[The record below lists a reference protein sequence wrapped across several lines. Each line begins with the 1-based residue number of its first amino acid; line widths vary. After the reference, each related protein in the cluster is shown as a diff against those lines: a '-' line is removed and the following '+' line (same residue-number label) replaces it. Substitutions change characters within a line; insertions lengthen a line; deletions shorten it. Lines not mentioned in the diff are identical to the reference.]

1 MDKKIL
7 TAGVALFIC
16 ITAYFYVNRTQE
28 ESISAFYD
36 KDISKEEILNDLEDI
51 SIEEE
56 APAMAPDEQKTIQV
70 YICGEIKNP
79 GVYELMPEQRLSQ
92 LVELGGGF
100 TKNAAPEALNLARKL
115 EDGEKIYVYSK
126 EEYKEGK
133 EPYLNSP
140 KEEAESSLVNINK
153 AGAEGLMTLP
163 GIGRSKAEGI
173 IKYRETNGPFK
184 AIEDI
189 MNIEGIKSGVFEK
202 IKDYITV

>member
-7 TAGVALFIC
+7 IAGAALFIC

-28 ESISAFYD
+28 ESFLVSDD
-36 KDISKEEILNDLEDI
+36 KNISKEEALNDLEDI
-51 SIEEE
+51 STEEE
-56 APAMAPDEQKTIQV
+56 AYPVSEDEPKTIQV

-133 EPYLNSP
+133 EPFFNSP
-140 KEEAESSLVNINK
+140 KEEEESSLVNINK

-173 IKYRETNGPFK
+173 IKYRETNGPFQ

-189 MNIEGIKSGVFEK
+189 MNIEGIKAGVFEK
-202 IKDYITV
+202 IKNYITV